1 MSKTTHHSHDLKR
14 GEKANLNAHYVQE
27 NIYILPVTD
36 VIPMAS
42 SKGTGVSPGPI
53 LYHPPLRLVNPL
65 SEYRHL
71 EKPVKKS
78 TMPLKHPTHSETKEL
93 GCGGGPGRGPGGG
106 VVCRSRAPGGV
117 QPGGTLPLQG
127 LGARS

>member
-1 MSKTTHHSHDLKR
+1 
-14 GEKANLNAHYVQE
+14 
-27 NIYILPVTD
+27 
-36 VIPMAS
+36 MAS
-42 SKGTGVSPGPI
+42 SKRTGVSPGPI
-53 LYHPPLRLVNPL
+53 LYHPPLQLVNPL
-65 SEYRHL
+65 SEHRHL

-78 TMPLKHPTHSETKEL
+78 TMPFKHPPTQRQRSWAAV
-93 GCGGGPGRGPGGG
+93 GGWDGVQAGAWSAEGGG

>member
-1 MSKTTHHSHDLKR
+1 M
-14 GEKANLNAHYVQE
+14 
-27 NIYILPVTD
+27 
-36 VIPMAS
+36 
-42 SKGTGVSPGPI
+42 SPGPI
-53 LYHPPLRLVNPL
+53 LYHPPLQLVNPL
-65 SEYRHL
+65 SEHRHL

-78 TMPLKHPTHSETKEL
+78 TMPFKHPPTQRQRSWAAV
-93 GCGGGPGRGPGGG
+93 GGWDGVQAGAWSAEGGG